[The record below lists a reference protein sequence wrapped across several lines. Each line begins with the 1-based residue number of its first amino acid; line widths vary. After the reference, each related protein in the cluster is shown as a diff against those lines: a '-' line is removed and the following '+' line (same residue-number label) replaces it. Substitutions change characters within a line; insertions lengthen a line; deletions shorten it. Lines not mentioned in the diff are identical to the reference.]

1 MRYLQL
7 AIGIL
12 VVATSYL
19 GDVLNNSGVEAY
31 TAKSASPNL
40 SPQLPSEKLQAQSFP
55 LSSSA
60 IRLNSIRSTPS
71 GLMLIINANPQIRIQ
86 REENPERLIVDLQ
99 NTTLLKDLH
108 KSVLPVNRL
117 GIKQVRVAQFQN
129 NPAIARLVF
138 DLDPNDPNSRALWG
152 SQYIAA
158 TNTLLLSPTNQTA
171 PQKATTA
178 IPVVPTTK
186 PSGSPMASAIANS
199 AVIEKLVFTNTGQL
213 QIEASQPVNYQ
224 VRFDLASNTYNLIV
238 PNAKISASLQRPTL
252 AANSPIERIRLSQ
265 LGNAVEIGIK
275 PIAGWQ
281 VREMQRFS
289 NQSINLQL
297 TLNNAVAST
306 LVRPQPALPSNNI
319 PSNPVLN
326 NGDRR
331 RGVIVIDAGHGGRDP
346 GALGNGIQEK
356 NVVLPISVAIGQT
369 LQSMGYTIYYTRT
382 NDVEIDLQPRVSLA
396 ERVRADVFVSI
407 HANSLDSRSSG
418 VNGVETF
425 YARGSTVSRELAS
438 YVQSQIIGATGANNR
453 GAKAAGF
460 YVITK
465 TSMPAILVETGFVTN
480 PTEAANLNNPAYQRR
495 MADAI
500 ARGVDQFLR
509 VRNR

>member
-1 MRYLQL
+1 MRHLQL
-7 AIGIL
+7 ALGIL
-12 VVATSYL
+12 VVATTYL
-19 GDVLNNSGVEAY
+19 SDVLNSSRGEAY
-31 TAKSASPNL
+31 TVKNASPNL
-40 SPQLPSEKLQAQSFP
+40 VTQLPPSSLQAQSFN
-55 LSSSA
+55 LSSNA
-60 IRLNSIRSTPS
+60 LRLNSIRSTPN
-71 GLMLIINANPQIRIQ
+71 GLMLTINANPQIRIQ
-86 REENPERLIVDLQ
+86 REDNPERLIVDLQ

-138 DLDPNDPNSRALWG
+138 DLDPNDPNSKSLWR

-158 TNTLLLSPTNQTA
+158 TNTLLLSPASQTS
-171 PQKATTA
+171 TA
-178 IPVVPTTK
+178 IPIS
-186 PSGSPMASAIANS
+186 PSPASPSSSSTASVIANN
-199 AVIEKLVFTNTGQL
+199 AVIERLSFTNTGQL
-213 QIEASQPVNYQ
+213 QIDANQPVNYQ
-224 VRFDLASNTYNLIV
+224 VRFDLASNIYNLIV

-265 LGNAVEIGIK
+265 MGNAVEIGIK

-281 VREMQRFS
+281 VREMQRLN

-297 TLNNAVAST
+297 TLNNAVAATPVS
-306 LVRPQPALPSNNI
+306 PQPALPNNNI
-319 PSNPVLN
+319 PSNPVPN

-331 RGVIVIDAGHGGRDP
+331 RGVVVIDAGHGGRDP
-346 GALGNGIQEK
+346 GAIGNGIQEK
-356 NVVLPISVAIGQT
+356 NVVLPISMAIGQT

-396 ERVRADVFVSI
+396 ERVRADAFVSI
-407 HANSLDSRSSG
+407 HANSLDSRNSA

-425 YARGSTVSRELAS
+425 YARGSSVGREFAS

-453 GAKAAGF
+453 GAKPAGF
-460 YVITK
+460 FVIAR

-480 PTEAANLNNPAYQRR
+480 PTEAANLNNPTYQRR

-509 VRNR
+509 VRGR